1 MRVFKTKPFA
11 RFASRQRIADEMLC
25 VIVQRAEG
33 GLIDA
38 DLGGGVIKQRLARKG
53 EGRSGGFRNMIL
65 FRSGDKAF
73 FVYGFPK
80 SGRDDIRRNELQA
93 FRKLAGEM
101 LGLDDRALAA
111 AKTNGTIMEVNCH
124 GKAAV

>member
-1 MRVFKTKPFA
+1 MKCSV
-11 RFASRQRIADEMLC
+11 RQFSAPREVRLTPTWA
-25 VIVQRAEG
+25 A
-33 GLIDA
+33 
-38 DLGGGVIKQRLARKG
+38 GVIKQRLARKG
-53 EGRSGGFRNMIL
+53 EGRSGGFRSIIL

-101 LGLDDRALAA
+101 LGLDDRALTA
-111 AKTNGTIMEVNCH
+111 AKTNGTITEVSCY